1 MMETQ
6 IVIGVPGLWKDR
18 TELIQEV
25 VSKSNYILE
34 RNVMHHKEKE
44 IGFEIDIYEQ
54 DPSLRE
60 AFFYAGG
67 ERFNE
72 ELLQELEK
80 HTYTVYIIAK
90 VDDTERLQEVID
102 VGMELL
108 NAGGLALKVETAG
121 VAYLKEEWQE
131 LAEDKEIF
139 PMYSHLVTLVGDE
152 EDGYYSCGM
161 QAFNL
166 PDVVLDGG
174 IDPEVAVDL
183 LNDFNLHNIL
193 EKPNLKDGDT
203 ISFTEDA
210 PVYLLSHYI
219 DNRYE
224 QEDPFYNPCGVWKLE
239 SASAKKSIFQKL
251 GSVLKGW
258 KNT

>member
-25 VSKSNYILE
+25 ASKSNFLLAGNI
-34 RNVMHHKEKE
+34 MHHKEKDTV
-44 IGFEIDIYEQ
+44 FEIDIQEQ
-54 DPSLRE
+54 GPSLGE
-60 AFFYAGG
+60 AFSYASHG
-67 ERFNE
+67 RFDEVLLRRLE
-72 ELLQELEK
+72 E
-80 HTYTVYIIAK
+80 HTYIVYVITK
-90 VDDTERLQEVID
+90 VEGIDSLQDMID
-102 VGMELL
+102 VGMELF

-121 VAYLKEEWQE
+121 VAYSKEEWQE
-131 LAEDKEIF
+131 LAADKEIF
-139 PMYSHLVTLVGDE
+139 PMYSHIVTLVGDE
-152 EDGYYSCGM
+152 EGGYYSCGM

-203 ISFTEDA
+203 ISFAENA
-210 PVYLLSHYI
+210 PVYRLSHYI
-219 DNRYE
+219 DDRYE
-224 QEDPFYNPCGVWKLE
+224 QEDPFYNPCGLWKLE
-239 SASAKKSIFQKL
+239 SVSTKKSIFQKMRSML
-251 GSVLKGW
+251 RG
-258 KNT
+258 

>member
-1 MMETQ
+1 METQ

-25 VSKSNYILE
+25 ASKSNYMLAGNI
-34 RNVMHHKEKE
+34 MHHKEKE
-44 IGFEIDIYEQ
+44 IVFEIDVYEQ
-54 DPSLRE
+54 DTSLGE
-60 AFFYAGG
+60 AFFYASG
-67 ERFNE
+67 ERFDE
-72 ELLQELEK
+72 ELLRELEK
-80 HTYTVYIIAK
+80 HTYTVYVIAK

-121 VAYLKEEWQE
+121 VAYSKEEWKE

-152 EDGYYSCGM
+152 EGGYYSCGM

-183 LNDFNLHNIL
+183 LNDFNLHNIF

-203 ISFTEDA
+203 ISFTEDSPMYRLA
-210 PVYLLSHYI
+210 HYI
-219 DNRYE
+219 DERYE

-239 SASAKKSIFQKL
+239 SASAKKSIFQKF

>member
-1 MMETQ
+1 METQ

-25 VSKSNYILE
+25 ASKSSYMLAGNI
-34 RNVMHHKEKE
+34 MHHKEKK

-54 DPSLRE
+54 DPSLGE
-60 AFFYAGG
+60 AFFYASGK
-67 ERFNE
+67 RFDE
-72 ELLQELEK
+72 ELLSKLEN
-80 HTYTVYIIAK
+80 HTYTVYVIAK

-108 NAGGLALKVETAG
+108 HAGGLALKVETAG
-121 VAYLKEEWQE
+121 IAYSKEEWQE
-131 LAEDKEIF
+131 LAADKEIF
-139 PMYSHLVTLVGDE
+139 PMYSHFVTLVGDE

-174 IDPEVAVDL
+174 IDPEVAVDV
-183 LNDFNLHNIL
+183 LNDFNLHNIF

-203 ISFTEDA
+203 ISFTDDS
-210 PVYLLSHYI
+210 PVYRLTHYI
-219 DNRYE
+219 DDRYE
-224 QEDPFYNPCGVWKLE
+224 QDDPFYNPCGIWKLE
-239 SASAKKSIFQKL
+239 SPSAKKSIFQKF
-251 GSVLKGW
+251 GGVLKGW

>member
-1 MMETQ
+1 METK
-6 IVIGVPGLWKDR
+6 IVIGIPGLWKDR
-18 TELIQEV
+18 TELIQEAA
-25 VSKSNYILE
+25 SKSSYMLAGNS
-34 RNVMHHKEKE
+34 MHHKEKE

-54 DPSLRE
+54 DPSLGE
-60 AFFYAGG
+60 AFFYASG
-67 ERFNE
+67 ERFDG
-72 ELLQELEK
+72 ELLRKLEE
-80 HTYTVYIIAK
+80 HTYTVYVIVK
-90 VDDTERLQEVID
+90 VEDIERLQEVID

-108 NAGGLALKVETAG
+108 NAGGLALKIETAG
-121 VAYLKEEWQE
+121 VAYSKDEWKE

-139 PMYSHLVTLVGDE
+139 PMYSRLVTLVGDK

-183 LNDFNLHNIL
+183 LNDFNLHNIF

-203 ISFTEDA
+203 ISFTEDSPMYRLA
-210 PVYLLSHYI
+210 HYI
-219 DNRYE
+219 DDRYE

-239 SASAKKSIFQKL
+239 SASAKKSIFQKMRSML
-251 GSVLKGW
+251 RG
-258 KNT
+258 